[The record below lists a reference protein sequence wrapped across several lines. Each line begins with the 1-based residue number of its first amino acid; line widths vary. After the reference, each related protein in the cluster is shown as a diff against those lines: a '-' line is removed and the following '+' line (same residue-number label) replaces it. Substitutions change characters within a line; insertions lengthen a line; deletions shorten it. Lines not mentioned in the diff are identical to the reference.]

1 MKQIVLLG
9 LLVSSFVGCTKYNAV
24 DTGLAQKKFPGNM
37 YEYLHSD
44 SYNWDS
50 LLMFIDYLGLEEY
63 FTGKKAGYEEI
74 TFFGPTNHSIRRK
87 IYDKFTWSPT
97 WQKVYVYH
105 SVKEFIEG
113 EGEEYCRQLILSHIV
128 KGKYEVKDIPRGT
141 DDDEESGPFSIKNL
155 TKFPGEEYLVMMENS
170 FQEPYEKTPK
180 AGPVVLYVRGGK
192 SMNNKIDVAST
203 DIEPTNGIV
212 HSLAYAFTL
221 GQF

>member
-113 EGEEYCRQLILSHIV
+113 EGEELILSHIV

-141 DDDEESGPFSIKNL
+141 DDDEESGVVFTSASG
-155 TKFPGEEYLVMMENS
+155 TKFRVYS

>member
-1 MKQIVLLG
+1 MKQI
-9 LLVSSFVGCTKYNAV
+9 LLVGVFVSIFIGCTKYNSI
-24 DTGLAQKKFPGNM
+24 DTGLAQKKFTGNM

-141 DDDEESGPFSIKNL
+141 DDEKESGLIFTSASG
-155 TKFPGEEYLVMMENS
+155 TKFRVYS

>member
-1 MKQIVLLG
+1 
-9 LLVSSFVGCTKYNAV
+9 
-24 DTGLAQKKFPGNM
+24 M

-113 EGEEYCRQLILSHIV
+113 E
-128 KGKYEVKDIPRGT
+128 
-141 DDDEESGPFSIKNL
+141 
-155 TKFPGEEYLVMMENS
+155 
-170 FQEPYEKTPK
+170 
-180 AGPVVLYVRGGK
+180 
-192 SMNNKIDVAST
+192 
-203 DIEPTNGIV
+203 
-212 HSLAYAFTL
+212 
-221 GQF
+221 

>member
-1 MKQIVLLG
+1 
-9 LLVSSFVGCTKYNAV
+9 
-24 DTGLAQKKFPGNM
+24 M

-141 DDDEESGPFSIKNL
+141 DDEKESGLIFTSASG
-155 TKFPGEEYLVMMENS
+155 TKFRVYS

>member
-141 DDDEESGPFSIKNL
+141 DDDEESGVVFTSASG
-155 TKFPGEEYLVMMENS
+155 TKFRVYS

>member
-87 IYDKFTWSPT
+87 IYDK
-97 WQKVYVYH
+97 
-105 SVKEFIEG
+105 
-113 EGEEYCRQLILSHIV
+113 
-128 KGKYEVKDIPRGT
+128 
-141 DDDEESGPFSIKNL
+141 
-155 TKFPGEEYLVMMENS
+155 
-170 FQEPYEKTPK
+170 
-180 AGPVVLYVRGGK
+180 
-192 SMNNKIDVAST
+192 
-203 DIEPTNGIV
+203 
-212 HSLAYAFTL
+212 
-221 GQF
+221 

>member
-74 TFFGPTNHSIRRK
+74 TF
-87 IYDKFTWSPT
+87 
-97 WQKVYVYH
+97 VV
-105 SVKEFIEG
+105 
-113 EGEEYCRQLILSHIV
+113 
-128 KGKYEVKDIPRGT
+128 GKYTINSRG
-141 DDDEESGPFSIKNL
+141 
-155 TKFPGEEYLVMMENS
+155 
-170 FQEPYEKTPK
+170 
-180 AGPVVLYVRGGK
+180 VL
-192 SMNNKIDVAST
+192 
-203 DIEPTNGIV
+203 
-212 HSLAYAFTL
+212 L
-221 GQF
+221 GRRFMCIIA